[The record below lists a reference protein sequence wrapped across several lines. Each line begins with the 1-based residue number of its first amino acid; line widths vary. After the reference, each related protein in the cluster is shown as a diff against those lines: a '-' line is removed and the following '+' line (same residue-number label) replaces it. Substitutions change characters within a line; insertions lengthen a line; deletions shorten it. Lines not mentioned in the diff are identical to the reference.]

1 MIKKSLLA
9 LAMALIAIPLF
20 AAASGDDAEY
30 VFRRVGCP
38 EGLSHSAVLSIF
50 QDNTD
55 LVWMGTYDGL
65 NCYDGASMQTYRSDF
80 RADGALSNNIIS
92 SICQADGDNLWVNTF
107 QSLNRLSKLS
117 GEITRTYSFT
127 GDVYLSSNTRGNT
140 WLTCGSTLYYSP
152 RTKSSCRRMSPS
164 RTMKTPTAAWPS

>member
-1 MIKKSLLA
+1 MKILALLLA
-9 LAMALIAIPLF
+9 LTCAFPEAYEF
-20 AAASGDDAEY
+20 NK
-30 VFRRVGCP
+30 VGYS

-65 NCYDGASMQTYRSDF
+65 NCYDGTSMQTYRSDF

-107 QSLNRLSKLS
+107 QSLNRLSKAS
-117 GEITRTYSFT
+117 GEITCTYSFT
-127 GDVYLSSNTRGNT
+127 DNVYLSSNSKGNT
-140 WLTCGSTLYYSP
+140 W
-152 RTKSSCRRMSPS
+152 
-164 RTMKTPTAAWPS
+164 